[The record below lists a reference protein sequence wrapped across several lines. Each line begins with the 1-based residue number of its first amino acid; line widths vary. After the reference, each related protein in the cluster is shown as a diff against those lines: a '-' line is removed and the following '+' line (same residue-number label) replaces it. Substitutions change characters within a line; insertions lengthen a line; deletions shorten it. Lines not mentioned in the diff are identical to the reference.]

1 MWLTETWSNF
11 YQHSTGSADDG
22 RDIAIEVLSHRYVR
36 EKQHVMRFRQHA
48 ERMQCPKFREALL
61 RIAAKE
67 EEHAKWIAA
76 KIKALGG
83 ELPPVIEVRCT
94 NESNWDYLRS
104 DLDDERRC
112 VAEVEEEKAVIQS
125 LFPDIVALIDLIED
139 DALKHR
145 EEIREMLRQS
155 EPQTLWPA

>member
-1 MWLTETWSNF
+1 METWSDS
-11 YQHSTGSADDG
+11 HRGWTGSADDG
-22 RDIAIEVLSHRYVR
+22 RDTAIEVLSHRYVR

-48 ERMQCPKFREALL
+48 ERMECPKLREALL

-67 EEHAKWIAA
+67 EEHAKWIVA

-112 VAEVEEEKAVIQS
+112 VAEVEEDKLAIQS
-125 LFPDIVALIDLIED
+125 QFPDIVALLDLIED

-145 EEIREMLRQS
+145 EEIREMLKES